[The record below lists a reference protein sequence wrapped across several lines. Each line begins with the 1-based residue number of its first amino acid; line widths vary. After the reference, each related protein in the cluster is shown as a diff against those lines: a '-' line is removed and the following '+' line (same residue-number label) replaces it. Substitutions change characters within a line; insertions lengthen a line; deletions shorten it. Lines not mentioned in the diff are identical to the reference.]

1 MNKTIYNSDLTEMY
15 QYIEDNAQEIFEKEP
30 TEDEIWEKAAEMV
43 DMEYED
49 MRSLLNKKYD
59 YNIICF
65 ADLGLWNGRREAHKI
80 LGHNLNEC
88 LKGFIQGDTNLHV
101 YVDRYNLCADESHH
115 DGTNH
120 YTFKV
125 LKNDIS
131 NLEEASY
138 NMLKKNSRSL
148 RKDVKEIFG
157 W

>member
-1 MNKTIYNSDLTEMY
+1 MNKTIYNSDLAEMY

-30 TEDEIWEKAAEMV
+30 TEDEIWERAAEMV

-59 YNIICF
+59 YNIVCF

-125 LKNDIS
+125 LKNDIG
-131 NLEEASY
+131 NPEEASY
-138 NMLKKNSRSL
+138 NKLKKNCRSL